1 LPGSTETREAP
12 AGPDPAPPP
21 SDAELTDRV
30 LDQVRTVVAEVI
42 GEDYVTELDIDM
54 ETAFRADLDIE
65 SIEFVAMGEVLREAY
80 GSRIDFVEWLTTM
93 ELDDIIA
100 LTVGEL
106 VDHIVGKLRP

>member
-1 LPGSTETREAP
+1 LPGSTDTREDL
-12 AGPDPAPPP
+12 AGQ
-21 SDAELTDRV
+21 V
-30 LDQVRTVVAEVI
+30 LDQVRDVLAEVI
-42 GEDYVTELDIDM
+42 GEDYVSELDIEM

-65 SIEFVAMGEVLREAY
+65 SIEFVAMGEALRELY
-80 GSRIDFVEWLTTM
+80 GDRIDFVEWLTTM